1 MQAFWDND
9 FLTMSRSRDH
19 DSDSGGYASPESIE
33 DEEDASPITE
43 FYKDRSI
50 FITGVT
56 GFVGK
61 VIVLNNSKMVFVILK
76 L

>member
-1 MQAFWDND
+1 
-9 FLTMSRSRDH
+9 MSRSRDR

-33 DEEDASPITE
+33 DEEDASPVTE

-61 VIVLNNSKMVFVILK
+61 VTVLKHFKNTLNNSKTLLWF
-76 L
+76 